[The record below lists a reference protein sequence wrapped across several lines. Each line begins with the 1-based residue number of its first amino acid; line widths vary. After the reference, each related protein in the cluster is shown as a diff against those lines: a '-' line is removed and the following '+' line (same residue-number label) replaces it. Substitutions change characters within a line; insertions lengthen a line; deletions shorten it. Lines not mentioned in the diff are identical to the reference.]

1 MEQLFVIL
9 RPKLKMYFS
18 WIKLAARHPFSPVLN
33 PGGSSPLTIRR
44 SLAVRVSVLF
54 ESGIHRRLIG
64 DNQLGGEH
72 DDLER
77 DCYEQLVDASLFVWL
92 NAAGLRRERGTLF
105 SPEWYIENV
114 ASNWLPMQQCVTHA
128 SMAVLMVD
136 KLNTLDSKSLGL
148 LSSSLQRQCLEWPM
162 SFRKRY
168 SEDPD
173 AVDGSSFYSFVEVH
187 HTVFMRA
194 KKFAEISKSNS
205 FPALALRG
213 VGREFSDAPLT
224 LPDGRRST
232 LGAHIT
238 AYYLSTIAF
247 NAPDGALRLL
257 SDLLHAGLLNF
268 LLDTLAR
275 LPTGEEPFK
284 SWQWK
289 KRDPLERLFSTSH
302 DLHISMALEAAK
314 DEVPTS
320 TLDAIAANPAA
331 AQAWTMFNENIRP
344 YQEAL
349 RRLPTSG
356 RNVPLCDSFEHTAST
371 QGPGID
377 HRRKCSWCHT
387 VVYCSERCQRQDW
400 ESFHRR
406 ECADSRYRRIEQ
418 ELQNCS
424 ISHRSRYFKLLH
436 LESVLNDYIRT
447 SPHPRP
453 GHQNNSWPN
462 GKSPVY
468 IVTTFPAPMT
478 VRRVSSKES
487 EAMGYSLND
496 VDDRCR
502 AIIKESEADS
512 NVVFAVSI
520 ATFGSQVVLTFGRFS
535 HQRSPVESD
544 GSQVKLSVLN
554 GFVKV
559 LPLTDIKAG

>member
-1 MEQLFVIL
+1 MADSHLKALLERAGQGNTEDLTKLICRFWPQDISFKCRALFLFLRYLETSSQSEFVRSSSGHVDRNREKHILKASLHIEGSLIAIDAVFRDLTGVSREGMEQLFVIL
-9 RPKLKMYFS
+9 RPNLKMYFS

-168 SEDPD
+168 SEDPN

-213 VGREFSDAPLT
+213 VGREFSDAPLS

-289 KRDPLERLFSTSH
+289 KRDPLERLFLTSH

-331 AQAWTMFNENIRP
+331 AQAWTMFNESIRP

-356 RNVPLCDSFEHTAST
+356 RNVPLCDSFEIAKHPALALQINST
-371 QGPGID
+371 LL
-377 HRRKCSWCHT
+377 RRK
-387 VVYCSERCQRQDW
+387 RP
-400 ESFHRR
+400 
-406 ECADSRYRRIEQ
+406 A
-418 ELQNCS
+418 S
-424 ISHRSRYFKLLH
+424 IIG
-436 LESVLNDYIRT
+436 ESVLGAAQSFT
-447 SPHPRP
+447 V
-453 GHQNNSWPN
+453 QNAASDRI
-462 GKSPVY
+462 GKHF
-468 IVTTFPAPMT
+468 T
-478 VRRVSSKES
+478 E
-487 EAMGYSLND
+487 GN
-496 VDDRCR
+496 
-502 AIIKESEADS
+502 
-512 NVVFAVSI
+512 
-520 ATFGSQVVLTFGRFS
+520 VLTVGI
-535 HQRSPVESD
+535 
-544 GSQVKLSVLN
+544 VKLSKSYKTVLYLI
-554 GFVKV
+554 GRGTSSFY
-559 LPLTDIKAG
+559 T